1 MAAVTT
7 DVQAPAQEP
16 ETDAGRG
23 WRERL
28 PAATPA
34 LLGYLLVRIVG
45 FVVLL
50 VFARRSGADIWWL
63 LSDRFDAG
71 WYRQIVDQGY
81 NATIP
86 VGPDGELLRSNMAFF
101 PLYPGLITGVMAIT
115 PLSSAAAGLLVSWL
129 SGLAAAWGIYA
140 VGHQLRDHTTGVVL
154 AILWAAMPHALVE
167 LMAYSENLF
176 TALAAWCLY
185 ALLRGRWLTAGALC
199 LLAGLTRP
207 TAVALIGA
215 VGLTA
220 LVAIVRRRD
229 GWRPW
234 VAGAMAPLGFLGYLA
249 WIGNRVGRWDGYT
262 YLQREGW
269 NVYFDGGRHTLQVL
283 KRVTTGHGEE
293 LAFYVIALCLAVAL
307 ALVVFLLLDRYP
319 LPVTA
324 YAVISVIFVLTAAG
338 GFQGKGAL
346 PDPGVSA
353 AAARGGGAGQGG
365 RAHAGGHAC
374 VSRAL
379 VGVVRHLPV
388 VGVEVVPLAVSTV
401 GRGRDPHRR

>member
-16 ETDAGRG
+16 EADAGRG

-50 VFARRSGADIWWL
+50 IFARRNGTDVWWL
-63 LSDRFDAG
+63 LSDRFDATA
-71 WYRQIVDQGY
+71 YRRIVDVGY
-81 NATIP
+81 DPTIP
-86 VGPDGELLRSNMAFF
+86 VGPDGELRPTNMAFF
-101 PLYPGLITGVMAIT
+101 PLYPGLMVAVMAVT

-140 VGHQLRDHTTGVVL
+140 VGRQLRDHTTGVLLAVL
-154 AILWAAMPHALVE
+154 WGVVPHALVE

-207 TAVALIGA
+207 PAVALIGA

-234 VAGAMAPLGFLGYLA
+234 VAGAMAPLGFVGYVA
-249 WIGNRVGRWDGYT
+249 WIGDRLGRLDGYT
-262 YLQREGW
+262 YMQREAWG
-269 NVYFDGGRHTLQVL
+269 VYFDGGRHTLQATKEVL
-283 KRVTTGHGEE
+283 TERGEQ
-293 LAFYVIALCLAVAL
+293 LAFYVIVFSVAVAL
-307 ALVVFLLLDRYP
+307 LLLVLLLLDRYP

-324 YAVISVIFVLTAAG
+324 YAVISMFFILGAAG
-338 GFQGKGAL
+338 GFQGK
-346 PDPGVSA
+346 
-353 AAARGGGAGQGG
+353 ARY
-365 RAHAGGHAC
+365 
-374 VSRAL
+374 L
-379 VGVVRHLPV
+379 VAVFPLLLPV
-388 VGVEVVPLAVSTV
+388 AVGLAKAAVHTRVVTLVFLALSSAWYGTYLSLVWKWS
-401 GRGRDPHRR
+401 P